1 MRVVSKLGL
10 GFFLLSLV
18 AAWGCSKPALY
29 GSTMESPPMVHYF
42 DVPPQEAFRAA
53 KESLLFRGY
62 SIKQEDAQNFTLET
76 YWQATTADSHYVE
89 VFRRKDY
96 GTVGAYYR
104 LFVKIKPRNNGS
116 SVSITNVAKS
126 FISNVKSSQREET
139 EVMDKIADF
148 TRKRDIQ
155 VTNIGLQ

>member
-1 MRVVSKLGL
+1 MKVAVQLVFTLVLLTGL
-10 GFFLLSLV
+10 AIS
-18 AAWGCSKPALY
+18 GCSKPSLY
-29 GSTMESPPMVHYF
+29 GSTMENPPLIQYF
-42 DVPPQEAFRAA
+42 NVPPQEAFRAA

-62 SIKQEDAQNFTLET
+62 SIKQENPEDLSLET
-76 YWQATTADSHYVE
+76 YWQATTADSHFVE

-104 LFVKIKPRNNGS
+104 LYVKVTPRHSGS
-116 SVSITNVAKS
+116 AVSITNVAKS

-139 EVMDKIADF
+139 EVMEKIADF